1 MKNHVQQQLAHTS
14 GMIACTQCK
23 PVTRDSSFLPLI
35 LIYYVVCPFLSV
47 HKLYVEVYYSKS
59 SHSFLNLPA
68 TGTLAAFVH

>member
-35 LIYYVVCPFLSV
+35 LIYYVVCPFFECSQAVRRGL
-47 HKLYVEVYYSKS
+47 L
-59 SHSFLNLPA
+59 F
-68 TGTLAAFVH
+68 